1 MRTTFSRL
9 SSVTALIILVA
20 VVGLGMSFRVMV
32 KNYLA
37 DEQKETLQARA
48 AAASELAADYVG
60 YASTLG

>member
-32 KNYLA
+32 KTTWQMSRRKLCKPG
-37 DEQKETLQARA
+37 QLPHQ
-48 AAASELAADYVG
+48 S
-60 YASTLG
+60 SPPIM

>member
-32 KNYLA
+32 KLCKPG
-37 DEQKETLQARA
+37 QLPHQ
-48 AAASELAADYVG
+48 S
-60 YASTLG
+60 SPPIM

>member
-32 KNYLA
+32 KKTTWQMSRRKLCKPG
-37 DEQKETLQARA
+37 QLPHQ
-48 AAASELAADYVG
+48 S
-60 YASTLG
+60 SPPIM